1 MKIQGMRESTWELE
15 RSGLRGGGGGR
26 RVLVWCVEK
35 GETRNVIK
43 GGGGREERKRDSER
57 ER

>member
-1 MKIQGMRESTWELE
+1 MRERESIWELE

-35 GETRNVIK
+35 GKWEMLLREGEEEKNV
-43 GGGGREERKRDSER
+43 REI
-57 ER
+57 